1 MQEFNR
7 LAPRDLTVR
16 QGNGARVGSI
26 VAAAVFA
33 ALLALWS
40 SPFGYAQGTL
50 PLPAPGT
57 PPTKDDRLQPQPPP
71 GNLPLPV
78 PGTPPATTP
87 ETPAIPGA
95 PGEEARARAAAMAAK
110 ANIDVTD
117 AWTRATA
124 ANATTANIY
133 MHLVSAKDPDRL
145 IGLEVSN
152 AARIDVREP
161 TDTGAA
167 KGNIQPSVDVPAGGE
182 VNFTPGS
189 RYLLLTG
196 LRAPLREGESFLLTL
211 RFDKGGTQTAVVKV
225 LNPSASG
232 PPTATAGRQGDTT
245 AGATTR

>member
-1 MQEFNR
+1 MQEFKR
-7 LAPRDLTVR
+7 LAPRDLPVR
-16 QGNGARVGSI
+16 QSKTARLGSI

-40 SPFGYAQGTL
+40 SPDGYAQGTL

-57 PPTKDDRLQPQPPP
+57 PPTKDAPQPP

-78 PGTPPATTP
+78 PGTPPANTTP
-87 ETPAIPGA
+87 GAPDIPGA

-110 ANIDVTD
+110 ANIDVSD

-124 ANATTANIY
+124 PNATTANIY

-161 TDTGAA
+161 TDQGAA
-167 KGNIQPSVDVPAGGE
+167 KGNVQPSVDVPGGGE
-182 VNFTPGS
+182 VNFAPGN

-196 LRAPLREGESFLLTL
+196 LKAPLREGESFLLTL

-225 LNPSASG
+225 LNTNASG

-245 AGATTR
+245 AGATAR